1 MTGVPS
7 TLLARAYREHGGRI
21 HAALVRRFHDLDLA
35 EDAVQ
40 EALVA
45 ALEQWGDRAPEQ
57 PVAWLVRTAFH
68 KAIDRLRRGRID
80 REKKGII
87 ADAGEPESVDALE
100 IASEDALFQDDDA
113 LRLIFLCCHPALPF
127 ESQVALTLRTV
138 SCLTT
143 EEIARAFIVP
153 EPTMAQR
160 IVRAKAKIR
169 DAKIPFRTPDE
180 SEIAERIDAVLSV
193 VYLVFNE
200 GYAATAGQS
209 LVREDLCTEALRLAR
224 LLVDIAPTSGPCAG
238 LRALLLLT
246 DARRSA
252 RIDSRGDVVL
262 LEDQDRSLWSRE
274 QTEWG
279 LAEVERAIR
288 LGPPRHPYTL
298 QAAIAAVHARAER
311 AEDTNWSEIASLYDL
326 LAQAAPSP
334 IVELNHAVAIAMSE
348 GPLAGLSRLDA
359 IAARGELDGEHLFH
373 AARGDLL
380 CRAGRVEEAR
390 AAYTRALALVTNEPE
405 RRFLERRLSGLG
417 TT

>member
-1 MTGVPS
+1 VPDEP
-7 TLLARAYREHGGRI
+7 A
-21 HAALVRRFHDLDLA
+21 
-35 EDAVQ
+35 
-40 EALVA
+40 
-45 ALEQWGDRAPEQ
+45 
-57 PVAWLVRTAFH
+57 AWLVRTAFN
-68 KAIDRLRRGRID
+68 KAVDRLRRSRID
-80 REKKGII
+80 REKRSII
-87 ADAGEPESVDALE
+87 ADDGEPEAVDAVPE
-100 IASEDALFQDDDA
+100 ETLFQDDDA

-143 EEIARAFIVP
+143 AEIARAFLVP
-153 EPTMAQR
+153 ESTMAQR

-169 DAKIPFRTPDE
+169 DASIPFRTPDE

-200 GYAATAGQS
+200 GYAATVGQS

-224 LLVDIAPTSGPCAG
+224 LLVDLAPASGPCAG

-252 RIDSRGDVVL
+252 RIDSNGDVVL
-262 LEDQDRSLWSRE
+262 LEDQDRTLWNRE

-298 QAAIAAVHARAER
+298 QAAIAAVHARARR
-311 AEDTNWSEIASLYDL
+311 AEETDWRDIASLYEL
-326 LAQAAPSP
+326 LVQTAPSP

-348 GPLAGLSRLDA
+348 GPLQGLLRLDA
-359 IAARGELDGEHLFH
+359 LATRGELDGEHLFH

-380 CRAGRVEEAR
+380 DRAGRAMEAR
-390 AAYTRALALVTNEPE
+390 AAYTRALSLVTNDPE
-405 RRFLERRLSGLG
+405 RRFLERRLAALA
-417 TT
+417 